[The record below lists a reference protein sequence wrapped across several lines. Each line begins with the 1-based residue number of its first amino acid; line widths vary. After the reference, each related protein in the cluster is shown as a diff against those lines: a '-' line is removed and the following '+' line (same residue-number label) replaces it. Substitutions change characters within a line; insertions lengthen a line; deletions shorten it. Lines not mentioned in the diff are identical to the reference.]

1 MDLHR
6 LLLDTDPTLATF
18 AIVAVLAVLVM
29 GSWELL
35 KFLITKDRVVE
46 VAAPRHQDMRTLTG
60 VPLEAV
66 S

>member
-35 KFLITKDRVVE
+35 YFLITKERVVE
-46 VAAPRHQDMRTLTG
+46 VAAPRQDMRSLTG